1 MPCFSQECW
10 CCAWTG
16 CRRTGG
22 GEPSDQKINV
32 YTSKDYET
40 KDFVAQLGNVDYV
53 GLVEEIL
60 ANTEPVDSVPDRTP
74 DYIVQILPPKGIE
87 GAITWW
93 FWTDPSG
100 ELTLVNASEDKE
112 KAYRP
117 LPIPPMI
124 SARCWKRLHWV
135 RAQSAADQLGKQENP
150 EIRWNLRVFML
161 WRSGQYAPSRTAPQ
175 NLSGQGE
182 DKGCPGLPLCHG
194 ISITKPSFQ
203 LCGHSAPQAGAAVL
217 AARPG
222 KTIPPEE
229 IFSFGGSVLLG

>member
-1 MPCFSQECW
+1 M
-10 CCAWTG
+10 
-16 CRRTGG
+16 
-22 GEPSDQKINV
+22 
-32 YTSKDYET
+32 
-40 KDFVAQLGNVDYV
+40 DYV

-93 FWTDPSG
+93 FWTDSSG

-135 RAQSAADQLGKQENP
+135 RAQSAADQLGKQ
-150 EIRWNLRVFML
+150 
-161 WRSGQYAPSRTAPQ
+161 
-175 NLSGQGE
+175 
-182 DKGCPGLPLCHG
+182 
-194 ISITKPSFQ
+194 
-203 LCGHSAPQAGAAVL
+203 
-217 AARPG
+217 
-222 KTIPPEE
+222 
-229 IFSFGGSVLLG
+229 

>member
-1 MPCFSQECW
+1 MWKRWLALLLAGMLVLCM
-10 CCAWTG
+10 TG

-93 FWTDPSG
+93 FWTDSSG

-150 EIRWNLRVFML
+150 EIRWNLRVFVL
-161 WRSGQYAPSRTAPQ
+161 CRLRAARCPAGQRLRILT
-175 NLSGQGE
+175 GRGE
-182 DKGCPGLPLCHG
+182 VK
-194 ISITKPSFQ
+194 
-203 LCGHSAPQAGAAVL
+203 AAGAAAL
-217 AARPG
+217 P
-222 KTIPPEE
+222 
-229 IFSFGGSVLLG
+229 